1 MIQGMCIAVAVL
13 VVAGCATGSKGPSDH
28 DLIMSAMNQWQSAL
42 VAKDADS
49 AIAVYSENFRDGDGR
64 GKAEMHAFLKEAIS
78 MGYLDSLTVDMETA
92 QVTINSDDATVSPVT
107 LSGSAG
113 SMYLKL
119 ALKKE
124 EGVWRIVSATEA

>member
-1 MIQGMCIAVAVL
+1 M
-13 VVAGCATGSKGPSDH
+13 VAGCATGSKGPSDQ
-28 DLIMSAMNQWQSAL
+28 DLITNAMNQWQNAL
-42 VAKDADS
+42 IAKDADT

-78 MGYLDSLTVDMETA
+78 MGYLDSLVVNTETA
-92 QVTINSDDATVSPVT
+92 QVTINGEDATVSPVT

-113 SMYLKL
+113 SMSLKL